1 MPISSARAAPPTSS
15 VSSSKARWR
24 NPNGTT
30 SRSTRTTAS
39 RAYVSW
45 AIRGSSTTRR
55 RASRAFRRCARG
67 CRNGPMTT
75 RAPTRRPAPAGS
87 RCRCFRSSIP
97 PTTPAPPPMPTRSTT
112 ASPRLTRNGTR
123 SKAPTTII
131 SASPTRWKNPSRC
144 RATGCDARGSD
155 MEASLNAELIANF
168 VMEPT
173 PLLQFGKTPRGKRGI
188 GFVKSGTFEG
198 PAMRGEVL
206 GGSDHLLVL
215 TDGAAIPDVRLALR
229 TNDGALIQM
238 EYKGVLRA
246 PRAVMAK
253 FAEPETLDPKE
264 YYFCVAVFFET
275 ADERYAFLN
284 QAVCVGYGYPLRLNG
299 NNGVRYEVFKIL
311 SASARRH

>member
-1 MPISSARAAPPTSS
+1 
-15 VSSSKARWR
+15 
-24 NPNGTT
+24 
-30 SRSTRTTAS
+30 
-39 RAYVSW
+39 
-45 AIRGSSTTRR
+45 
-55 RASRAFRRCARG
+55 
-67 CRNGPMTT
+67 
-75 RAPTRRPAPAGS
+75 
-87 RCRCFRSSIP
+87 
-97 PTTPAPPPMPTRSTT
+97 
-112 ASPRLTRNGTR
+112 
-123 SKAPTTII
+123 
-131 SASPTRWKNPSRC
+131 
-144 RATGCDARGSD
+144 

-173 PLLQFGKTPRGKRGI
+173 PLLQLGKTPRGKRGI

-264 YYFCVAVFFET
+264 YYFRVAVFFET

-311 SASARRH
+311 